1 MRSRARAALVLGLG
15 AERLVELRISARN
28 RRTIGSAEQA
38 SRSTY
43 PLMVATHVALFGV
56 CVWPRPLR
64 RVPRLLEFA
73 ALLGLGA
80 STGLRMWVIRTLGD
94 DWNVTAHVRPDI
106 HIETGGPYRFIRHPN
121 YVAVALEFACLPVAV
136 GAARQGALLSLVN
149 AAVLVPRIRAEER
162 LLDAIPG
169 YREAF
174 RGVPRFVPRPVR
186 RSRQI
191 PASESQ
197 SLGVSAA
204 NV

>member
-1 MRSRARAALVLGLG
+1 VLGLG
-15 AERLVELRISARN
+15 AQRLVELRISARN
-28 RRTIGSAEQA
+28 RKAIGTADQA

-43 PLMVATHVALFGV
+43 PLMVATHVALFAV
-56 CVWPRPLR
+56 CALPRPRR
-64 RVPRLLEFA
+64 RVRRPLEVV

-80 STGLRMWVIRTLGD
+80 STLLRLWVIRTLGD
-94 DWNVTAHVRPDI
+94 DWNVTAHVRPGI

-121 YVAVALEFACLPVAV
+121 YVAVTLEFACLPLAV
-136 GAARQGALLSLVN
+136 GAVREGVALSLAN

-174 RGVPRFVPRPVR
+174 RGVPRFLPRPER

>member
-1 MRSRARAALVLGLG
+1 MTSRARTGLVLAMGVQ
-15 AERLVELRISARN
+15 RLVELRVSARN
-28 RRTIGSAEQA
+28 RRSIGAADQA

-43 PLMVATHVALFGV
+43 PLMVATHVALFAV
-56 CVWPRPLR
+56 CMWPRPKR
-64 RVPRLLEFA
+64 RVPRLLEIA
-73 ALLGLGA
+73 ALMGLGA
-80 STGLRMWVIRTLGD
+80 SAGLRLWVIRTLGD
-94 DWNVTAHVRPDI
+94 DWNVTAHVRPAI

-121 YVAVALEFACLPVAV
+121 YVAVALEFASLPVAV
-136 GAARQGALLSLVN
+136 GAAPEGALLSLAN

-174 RGVPRFVPRPVR
+174 RGVPRFVPRAGR
-186 RSRQI
+186 RSRQM